1 MSGLAS
7 PPPNGWRYERET
19 MQRLHD
25 EGRIWYPT
33 RRDGSSDHSKRP
45 QLKRYLQEMRG
56 PVVGDVWANIA
67 PINSQAQERLGY
79 PTQKPLPLLERII
92 SASSNP
98 GDIVLDPFCGC
109 GTAVHA
115 AEKLGRKWIGI
126 DVTHLAISLIE
137 RRMKDAFPQIA
148 FEVKGTPKDLA
159 GARDL
164 AARDKHQFQ
173 WWAVSL
179 VEAVPQGGKKKG
191 ADRGI
196 DGIRWVRTGLA
207 KGDLS
212 QMIVSVKG
220 GENISVRDVRDLV
233 GTVEREKAAGG
244 ILVTLAKPT
253 KDMLREAASH
263 GFFDYGLGKSRKIT
277 VKTIDEL
284 LRGVHDD
291 AERLPPLGR
300 HEGFRA
306 APRERKPTAQ
316 QTDLDF

>member
-1 MSGLAS
+1 
-7 PPPNGWRYERET
+7 
-19 MQRLHD
+19 
-25 EGRIWYPT
+25 
-33 RRDGSSDHSKRP
+33 
-45 QLKRYLQEMRG
+45 
-56 PVVGDVWANIA
+56 V
-67 PINSQAQERLGY
+67 
-79 PTQKPLPLLERII
+79 
-92 SASSNP
+92 
-98 GDIVLDPFCGC
+98 VLDPFCGC

-137 RRMKDAFPQIA
+137 RRMKDAFPAIA

-179 VEAVPQGGKKKG
+179 VDAVPQNGKKKG

-196 DGIRWVRTGLA
+196 DGIRWVLTGAA

-263 GFFDYGLGKSRKIT
+263 GFFEYGLGKSRKIT

-284 LRGVHDD
+284 LRGVQDD

-306 APRERKPTAQ
+306 APRERKAAGE
-316 QTDLDF
+316 QTGLDL